1 MTSPAADGQNP
12 SLAHAPTRPPDSPPI
27 MPVDPAALA
36 PATAR
41 LSDLD
46 PAAFPTLKVRARD
59 ESFRTFDPERIAVAL
74 AKALAAAR
82 DGADLDDAARRRVA
96 EMTRAACANL
106 AARRPGGGS
115 VYLEEIQDQA
125 ELALMRAGEHEA
137 ARRFVIYREQRRK
150 EREARDTPE
159 VAGLDRLLTGLQ
171 DPLTA
176 ETLDRFVLFPVHH
189 EDLWK
194 AYKDHLSLMWTA
206 EEIDLSKDQQDWR
219 NLTDHERHFLSHVL
233 AFFAASDGIVNEN
246 LAARF
251 YSEVTAPEARAYYS
265 MQMLIETIHSET
277 YSLLIDTY
285 ITDAT
290 ERRHLQRAAE
300 TVPVVGRKAQW
311 ALKWLA
317 ADRPLAERLVA
328 FACVEGIFFSSSFC
342 AIYWIK
348 DMKQGRLPGL
358 CFSNELI
365 ARDEGLHTDFAVM
378 LHGKL
383 QDRCHPDRITEIV
396 REAVEIE
403 CDFAGNALPVSLIGM
418 NAVQM
423 QDYIRFVAD
432 RLCSQLGVAKP
443 FGARN
448 PFAFMERI
456 ALQNKTNFHEKKVAE
471 YRKAGVGVPMGE
483 QRIDFDTD
491 F

>member
-1 MTSPAADGQNP
+1 MTPELPNP
-12 SLAHAPTRPPDSPPI
+12 SAPQGDVSTDALQQTIASVLPENTVVTEPILA
-27 MPVDPAALA
+27 
-36 PATAR
+36 
-41 LSDLD
+41 
-46 PAAFPTLKVRARD
+46 
-59 ESFRTFDPERIAVAL
+59 E
-74 AKALAAAR
+74 
-82 DGADLDDAARRRVA
+82 
-96 EMTRAACANL
+96 N
-106 AARRPGGGS
+106 PG
-115 VYLEEIQDQA
+115 
-125 ELALMRAGEHEA
+125 
-137 ARRFVIYREQRRK
+137 
-150 EREARDTPE
+150 
-159 VAGLDRLLTGLQ
+159 
-171 DPLTA
+171 
-176 ETLDRFVLFPVHH
+176 RFVLFPIEHNDIW
-189 EDLWK
+189 EFYKK
-194 AYKDHLSLMWTA
+194 AEASFWTA
-206 EEIDLSKDQQDWR
+206 EEIDLSADIVDW
-219 NLTDHERHFLSHVL
+219 NTKLNDNERYFIKHIL

-251 YSEVTAPEARAYYS
+251 YAEVTAPEARAYYS